1 MNKIKEKFLFV
12 KSAVNNKIKNFK
24 WSKIKLNF
32 YEFFFFLRKN
42 FRLLLVSVFK
52 SLKIYV
58 YVFIVPL
65 VLMIGLYSYQT
76 MAGTNQPLPPIT
88 AGFLLIPGFGLIL
101 GINNLIS
108 EWKASIFL
116 KRINLVGT
124 TKTQFLCSIWIVGY
138 LLGLISTIF
147 CGGIAIAIAQAFR
160 GSNAFIEM
168 FKFLNH
174 GPSGNVLKSYLGLFL
189 GITTVIFSSIGL
201 STLISGAFSN
211 IALIQTLGILLL
223 IFTFIFSDLFFNPK
237 IIAIH
242 KSLIIISYF
251 VPQKY
256 SAWTVFYAT
265 SAGNS
270 EYFLPIA
277 GTIKSIISF
286 RNLTWPII
294 NSILYCLGLFIVSAF
309 TFKWNNRG

>member
-1 MNKIKEKFLFV
+1 MNKIK
-12 KSAVNNKIKNFK
+12 AFK
-24 WSKIKLNF
+24 WSKIKFNF
-32 YEFFFFLRKN
+32 CEFFFFLRKN
-42 FRLLLVSVFK
+42 LRLLLVSAFK
-52 SLKIYV
+52 SLKIYL
-58 YVFIVPL
+58 YVFIIPL
-65 VLMIGLYSYQT
+65 VLVILLFTYQT
-76 MAGTNQPLPPIT
+76 MAGKNQPLPPIT

-116 KRINLVGT
+116 KRINLIGT

-138 LLGLISTIF
+138 LLGLISTF
-147 CGGIAIAIAQAFR
+147 FVGGIVIAYAQSFP

-174 GPSGNVLKSYLGLFL
+174 GTSGEVLKSYLGVFL
-189 GITTVIFSSIGL
+189 GITTVILSSIGL
-201 STLISGAFSN
+201 STLISGAFTN
-211 IALIQTLGILLL
+211 IALIQTLGILIL

-237 IIAIH
+237 TIAIH
-242 KSLIIISYF
+242 KSLLIISYF
-251 VPQKY
+251 APQKY
-256 SAWTVFYAT
+256 SAWTVFYAA

-270 EYFLPIA
+270 DYFLPI
-277 GTIKSIISF
+277 GGQHRPIISF
-286 RNLTWPII
+286 HNITWPII